1 MCAVLSEGAE
11 PSPTPRATAA
21 QTSPETDREAL
32 VALYNATSGPNWDGN
47 DNWLSDVPI
56 SEWEGVIHA
65 RIPVGMGF
73 DPTIVAEARNLGV
86 RVSTPRF
93 RTHVRGIG
101 QIIAKTYTKFC
112 VVVPRK
118 TLVVSIALEE
128 VVTPVE
134 QRPTKRNRRGLE
146 QESGGRLGQR
156 FNIGGTDEVRVSL
169 NTSLPTG
176 RTVACVFSAFGVREF
191 RILWIGNDLSHDNI
205 AGLGVYAYLG

>member
-32 VALYNATSGPNWDGN
+32 VALYNATGGPNWDGN
-47 DNWLSDVPI
+47 NNWLSDVP
-56 SEWEGVIHA
+56 SGEWEGVIHA

-73 DPTIVAEARNLGV
+73 DPTIVAETRNLGV
-86 RVSTPRF
+86 RVSTPHL
-93 RTHVRGIG
+93 RTHVRGTG

-134 QRPTKRNRRGLE
+134 QRPTKPNSDPLNEIDEGLNRNLE
-146 QESGGRLGQR
+146 DAL
-156 FNIGGTDEVRVSL
+156 VSV
-169 NTSLPTG
+169 SISAAPTKF
-176 RTVACVFSAFGVREF
+176 A
-191 RILWIGNDLSHDNI
+191 
-205 AGLGVYAYLG
+205 